1 MKRILS
7 VLFVVAGGVLFLF
20 GLLFLVG
27 ASGHGSRYLVGAV
40 GLAAGAVLLGFG
52 IRWFRAAD
60 ADSPEQVLTELL
72 EAARK
77 RNGELS
83 ELEIG
88 AALGRRAALAAPLL
102 EKLVAQRL
110 CERKAAGAGVSYVFK
125 DLQPRLFVRKCQFC
139 GTETSI
145 ASQADK
151 CPRCGGV
158 FAASAE
164 RKDVGDGGA
173 YRMDE

>member
-1 MKRILS
+1 MKRVLS
-7 VLFVVAGGVLFLF
+7 VLFVAAGGLLFLF
-20 GLLFLVG
+20 GLLFVVG
-27 ASGHGSRYLVGAV
+27 AKGEGSRYLIGFV
-40 GLAAGAVLLGFG
+40 GLGAGAVLLGFG

-102 EKLVAQRL
+102 EQLVRERL

-125 DLQPRLFVRKCQFC
+125 DLQPKLFVRKCTFC

-145 ASQADK
+145 ASQATK
-151 CPRCGGV
+151 CPRCGGAIGV
-158 FAASAE
+158 DAA
-164 RKDVGDGGA
+164 RKDVGAEGA